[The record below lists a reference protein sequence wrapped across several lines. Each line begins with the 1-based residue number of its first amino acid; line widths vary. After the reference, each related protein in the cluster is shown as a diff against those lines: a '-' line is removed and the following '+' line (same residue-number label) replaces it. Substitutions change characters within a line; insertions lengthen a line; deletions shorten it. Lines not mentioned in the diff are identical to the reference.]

1 MTALRTEM
9 THGDKEKAKAAKSNK
24 ASVKKAGENG
34 KGKAVEAAKS
44 ASKTVPENKGGGKTG
59 KAAEKS
65 SGKTAGAKA
74 AAAKKASSA
83 AKDAASYPDPQA
95 DANNP
100 VVAAA
105 ERAIKKYPNAFRKLT
120 D

>member
-1 MTALRTEM
+1 M

-34 KGKAVEAAKS
+34 KGKAVQTIQAGKS
-44 ASKTVPENKGGGKTG
+44 VSKTVPENKGSSKTG

-65 SGKTAGAKA
+65 SGKARQTAGEK
-74 AAAKKASSA
+74 
-83 AKDAASYPDPQA
+83 AKDAGIRPDLKAQSNSTPA

-105 ERAIKKYPNAFRKLT
+105 ERAIQKYPNAFRKLT

>member
-1 MTALRTEM
+1 MTVLRTEM

-44 ASKTVPENKGGGKTG
+44 VSKTVPETKGSSKGAGEKA
-59 KAAEKS
+59 AAEK
-65 SGKTAGAKA
+65 GAA
-74 AAAKKASSA
+74 SKKGSSA
-83 AKDAASYPDPQA
+83 AKDAASRPDPKA